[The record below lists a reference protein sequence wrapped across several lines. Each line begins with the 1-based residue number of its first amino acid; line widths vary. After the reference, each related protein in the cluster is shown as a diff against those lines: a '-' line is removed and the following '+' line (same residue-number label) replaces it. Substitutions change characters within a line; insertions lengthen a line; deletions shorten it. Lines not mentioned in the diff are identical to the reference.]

1 MDSRTRDLDSV
12 ARPGARKRLL
22 ICSAGLPHESE
33 GASVVLYYHYIAR
46 LKRDGHLIR
55 HIVLLDPS
63 WNDAAVDAYRRKLG
77 SPDAFE
83 VTVIRAARFYRS
95 GRFRPHLDAEAASAV
110 RRHAKAFAPQ
120 AILCFDIL
128 AAWLL
133 DEVTAA
139 PRIVWLGD
147 LNFETFLYHALYAA
161 RENPLR
167 ALHLP
172 SNWLSCLGWRRVYAQ
187 VLRGVDQVLVASH
200 SSERALAR
208 LGVTAEYE
216 PYPWPT
222 ETTPERTTA
231 LPAQP
236 SFLFFGQLTGLGSRS
251 AFHFLMDKVFPL
263 LRERWGAG
271 GFRIMLAGRGA
282 PPDWVLA
289 AIADKPEIEQLGFVE
304 NLNSVLTICH
314 AVLVPIDVP
323 VGNRSRILTAMA
335 MRSLVIAHANTALGN
350 PDLVDGETCYLAA
363 DAKGFVHAMVEAV
376 DDPVRRAAIIDRA
389 FRRYEERFHPERAG
403 SRLAGRIEA
412 LLLQTAADTS
422 V

>member
-1 MDSRTRDLDSV
+1 MDSRARNPDTV

-33 GASVVLYYHYIAR
+33 GASVVLYYHYIAG
-46 LKRDGHLIR
+46 LKREGHVIR
-55 HIVLLDPS
+55 HVVLLDPS
-63 WNDAAVDAYRRKLG
+63 WSDAVVDAYRRKLG
-77 SPDAFE
+77 SPGAFE
-83 VTVIRAARFYRS
+83 VTVVRAARFYRS

-110 RRHAKAFAPQ
+110 RRHAETFGPQ

-133 DEVTAA
+133 DGVTAA

-167 ALHLP
+167 AVHLP
-172 SNWLSCLGWRRVYAQ
+172 SNWLSCLGWRRLYAQ
-187 VLRGVDQVLVASH
+187 VLRGVDQVVVASH

-222 ETTPERTTA
+222 ETAPPRTTP

-263 LRERWGAG
+263 LRERWGKG
-271 GFRIMLAGRGA
+271 GFRIMLAGRGE

-289 AIADKPEIEQLGFVE
+289 AIAGKPEIERLGFVE
-304 NLNSVLTICH
+304 NLDSVLAICH

-350 PDLVDGETCYLAA
+350 PDLVDCETCYLAA
-363 DAKGFVHAMVEAV
+363 DAKGFVQAMVAAVEDPARREAV
-376 DDPVRRAAIIDRA
+376 VERALRCY
-389 FRRYEERFHPERAG
+389 RERFQPERATA
-403 SRLAGRIEA
+403 RLAGRVAA
-412 LLLQTAADTS
+412 LLPDAAPQAS
-422 V
+422 A

>member
-1 MDSRTRDLDSV
+1 MDSRAHDPEFV
-12 ARPGARKRLL
+12 ARSGARKRLL
-22 ICSAGLPHESE
+22 ICSAGVPHESE

-46 LKRDGHLIR
+46 LKHEGHVIR
-55 HIVLLDPS
+55 HVVLLDSS
-63 WNDAAVDAYRRKLG
+63 WSDAAVEAYRGKLG
-77 SPDAFE
+77 SPGIFE
-83 VTVIRAARFYRS
+83 VTVIRATHFYRS
-95 GRFRPHLDAEAASAV
+95 GRIRPHLDAEAAKAV
-110 RRHAKAFAPQ
+110 RRHAEAFAPQ

-133 DEVTAA
+133 DRVTLA

-167 ALHLP
+167 AVHLP
-172 SNWLSCLGWRRVYAQ
+172 SNWLSCLGWRRLYAR
-187 VLRGVDQVLVASH
+187 VLRGANQILVASH

-222 ETTPERTTA
+222 ETSPERTTP
-231 LPAQP
+231 LPALP

-263 LRERWGAG
+263 LRERWGEG

-282 PPDWVLA
+282 LPDWVLA
-289 AIADKPEIEQLGFVE
+289 AIADKPEIERLGFVE
-304 NLNSVLTICH
+304 NLDSVLAVCH

-350 PDLVDGETCYLAA
+350 PDLVDGETCYLAE
-363 DAKGFVHAMVEAV
+363 DAKGFVHAMEVAV
-376 DDPVRRAAIIDRA
+376 DDPAKREAVVDRA
-389 FRRYEERFHPERAG
+389 QRCYRERFHPERAG
-403 SRLAGRIEA
+403 TRLAERVA
-412 LLLQTAADTS
+412 LLSSAAVAST
-422 V
+422 